1 MSDLKNTLAAWLGS
15 GRATL
20 WYFAATFFFVEL
32 GWPQVALLL
41 LGGGLVTVAVQGERR
56 HAELRTE
63 IAALRGGM
71 PAAPKPERNATPGQG

>member
-1 MSDLKNTLAAWLGS
+1 MSDLKNSLAAWLGS

-41 LGGGLVTVAVQGERR
+41 LGGGLVTVAAQGERR

-63 IAALRGGM
+63 VAMLQAQLAAKRM
-71 PAAPKPERNATPGQG
+71 PWGD